1 MGIKSQFQI
10 KMKQA
15 VKRKKK
21 RAKLVKNGRDLN
33 DYYCGKY
40 YLKGGVS

>member
-21 RAKLVKNGRDLN
+21 RAKLVKNGRDLKE
-33 DYYCGKY
+33 YYCGKY
-40 YLKGGVS
+40 YLKGGKE